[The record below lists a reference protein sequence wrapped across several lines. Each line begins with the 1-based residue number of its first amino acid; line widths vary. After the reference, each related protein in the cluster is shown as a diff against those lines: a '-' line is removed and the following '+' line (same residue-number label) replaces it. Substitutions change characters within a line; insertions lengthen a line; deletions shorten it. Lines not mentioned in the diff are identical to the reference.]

1 MTLSSKKFI
10 KNGIPYFWPLF
21 LIVPLLGSAFITY
34 TMNLFH
40 LPKSY
45 EKIEVFVGSSNVDS
59 NGLAKNIETAFKD
72 EGMKEAAIVA
82 SNPANAEFYE
92 KLKVIG
98 YNSSDLFILPSSIM
112 EKLDLSEIMIPIFDL
127 FIENELEGKTYSYFV
142 QDEKQYGIEIKS
154 STGDS
159 WLADYIPFA
168 NENYYLTISATSLT
182 IKSYGTHPNSV
193 YDLSLQAMRYLL
205 GGSNG

>member
-10 KNGIPYFWPLF
+10 KNGIPYIWPLF
-21 LIVPLLGSAFITY
+21 LAIPLIGTGLITY
-34 TMNLFH
+34 TMNLIH

-45 EKIEVFVGSSNVDS
+45 EKVEIFVASSDVDS
-59 NGLAKNIETAFKD
+59 NRLANNIETVFK
-72 EGMKEAAIVA
+72 EAGMKEAGIVA
-82 SNPANAEFYE
+82 SNPTDPAFYE

-98 YNSSDLFILPSSIM
+98 YNSSDLFILPASIM
-112 EKLDLSEIMIPIFDL
+112 ENLDLTEIMLPIYDL
-127 FIENELEGKTYSYFV
+127 FIENELEGNTYSYFE

-154 STGDS
+154 STSES
-159 WLADYIPFA
+159 WLEDYIPFA
-168 NENYYLTISATSLT
+168 DENYYLTISATSLT

-205 GGSNG
+205 GGNNG

>member
-21 LIVPLLGSAFITY
+21 LVVPLLGSVLITY
-34 TMNLFH
+34 TMNLVH

-45 EKIEVFVGSSNVDS
+45 EKIEVFVASSDVNS
-59 NGLAKNIETAFKD
+59 NGLADNIETIFEEA
-72 EGMKEAAIVA
+72 GMKEAGIVT
-82 SNPANAEFYE
+82 SNPTDSAFYE

-98 YNSSDLFILPSSIM
+98 YNSSDLFILPRSIM
-112 EKLDLSEIMIPIFDL
+112 ENVDLTEIMLPIYDL
-127 FIENELEGKTYSYFV
+127 FIENELGGNTYSYFK

-154 STGDS
+154 SSLDS
-159 WLADYIPFA
+159 WLEDYIPFTD
-168 NENYYLTISATSLT
+168 EDYFLTISATSLT

-205 GGSNG
+205 GGNHG

>member
-34 TMNLFH
+34 TMNLIH

-98 YNSSDLFILPSSIM
+98 YISSDLFILPSSIM

>member
-34 TMNLFH
+34 TMNLIH

-98 YNSSDLFILPSSIM
+98 YISSDLFILPSSIM

-168 NENYYLTISATSLT
+168 NENYYLTISAISLT

>member
-34 TMNLFH
+34 TMNLIH